1 MSGMNWCEYPHTALL
16 LGAAVLQLH
25 PLQLKMGKGQH
36 DTGPCSRWESK
47 KTSRRFFLGRAG
59 GSMWVGVGVVV
70 GTREEVFHGN
80 LGRREK
86 KRPRI
91 LSSQQRGKV
100 FHATPHPRPSPSL
113 NSRPG
118 FPTCR
123 MLMPRER
130 KGERDGTGLERDFG
144 QRWEGMETGGDR
156 IAWQP
161 SRGTCTGDIIPGHL
175 EHRPLTPTRAK
186 KLLAGYVS

>member
-1 MSGMNWCEYPHTALL
+1 MNWCEYPHTALL

-86 KRPRI
+86 KKTENSLKPAKGQS
-91 LSSQQRGKV
+91 LSRHTTPAPLPLTKLQARVSHLQDANAKGK
-100 FHATPHPRPSPSL
+100 
-113 NSRPG
+113 
-118 FPTCR
+118 
-123 MLMPRER
+123 ER
-130 KGERDGTGLERDFG
+130 RKRWHGTGTGLRAEV
-144 QRWEGMETGGDR
+144 GGDGNGR
-156 IAWQP
+156 RSHCLA
-161 SRGTCTGDIIPGHL
+161 TVPGHV
-175 EHRPLTPTRAK
+175 HW
-186 KLLAGYVS
+186 

>member
-1 MSGMNWCEYPHTALL
+1 MGWCVYPHTAPL

-25 PLQLKMGKGQH
+25 PLQLKLGKGQP
-36 DTGPCSRWESK
+36 DTGPCSRWETK
-47 KTSRRFFLGRAG
+47 KTSGDTSKGARE
-59 GSMWVGVGVVV
+59 GVRGVVVVV
-70 GTREEVFHGN
+70 GTGEEVFPWQS
-80 LGRREK
+80 RK
-86 KRPRI
+86 KKGGEDPEFSQASKGAKSFRPHHTR
-91 LSSQQRGKV
+91 
-100 FHATPHPRPSPSL
+100 APPPSR

-130 KGERDGTGLERDFG
+130 KGERDGTGLERDSG
-144 QRWEGMETGGDR
+144 QRWEGMERGGDR

-186 KLLAGYVS
+186 KLLAG